1 MPYIAFSTSLEL
13 SHPQKEKVKSE
24 FGRLISLIPGKAEA
38 VLQVE
43 ISSGRAMYMAG
54 TEEPSAFVELRM
66 FNKADTEAKK
76 RFTQEIFAMLGRELQ
91 LSKDRIY
98 LNIIEFEHWGYGGD
112 LH

>member
-13 SHPQKEKVKSE
+13 SLPQKEKLKSE
-24 FGRLISLIPGKAEA
+24 FGRLIPLIPGKAEA
-38 VLQVE
+38 DLQVD
-43 ISSGRAMYMAG
+43 ISSGRVMYMAG
-54 TEEPSAFVELRM
+54 TEESSAFVELRIL
-66 FNKADTEAKK
+66 NKADMEAKK
-76 RFTQEIFAMLGRELQ
+76 RFTQETFAMLHRELQ